1 MSRKV
6 HLSALAALCFALT
19 ACGGGEGGG
28 STGTVVIDA
37 PQPSP
42 TPTPVPAPVVVAPPA
57 PAPVPSLSASTAA
70 ELETL
75 VQGAR
80 GGEVIRLA
88 PGRYDRVSLRWL
100 RFDVP
105 ITITSANPGARAQLT
120 GANLRGSRGVTLND
134 IVLVD
139 ESPDTLYDFLIQ
151 DAEDITFD
159 KLLITSVEG
168 GEAYQSGPLMIRS
181 SRNVTVTRSEIRHVR
196 YGISLLDNQ
205 GVAITENYF
214 HDIRTDGVRG
224 GGNSD
229 VEILDNLFTNFS
241 PSAGDHPDAI
251 QFWTT
256 NTTASASNIRIADNV
271 IVRGDGTPMQGIFM
285 RDEASTLP
293 YQGVAIERNVVMGTM
308 YHGISVGNAAAVNLR
323 DNRVA
328 GMADM
333 KSWISVPAAA
343 TLSSNS
349 AQVFLVG
356 GVNMS
361 TLSGNA
367 IIPASSDS
375 GAVLALA
382 WLAKHSG

>member
-1 MSRKV
+1 MLRKV

-19 ACGGGEGGG
+19 GCGGGEGGG
-28 STGTVVIDA
+28 STGTVIIDA

-42 TPTPVPAPVVVAPPA
+42 IPTPIATPVVAAPVA
-57 PAPVPSLSASTAA
+57 PAPLLLASTAA

-75 VQGAR
+75 TQGAL
-80 GGEVIRLA
+80 GGEVIHLA
-88 PGRYDRVSLRWL
+88 PGRYDVVSLRNL
-100 RFDVP
+100 RFEAP
-105 ITITSANPGARAQLT
+105 ITITSANPAARAELT
-120 GANLRGSRGVTLND
+120 GANLRGSKGIRLTNLL
-134 IVLVD
+134 LVD
-139 ESPDTLYDFLIQ
+139 HSPDTLYDFLVQ
-151 DAEDITFD
+151 DAENIALD
-159 KLLITSVEG
+159 KLLISAIEG

-196 YGISLLDNQ
+196 YGISLLNNQ
-205 GVAITENYF
+205 GVSIAENYF

-229 VEILDNLFTNFS
+229 VDIRDNLFTNFS

-256 NTTASASNIRIADNV
+256 NTKAAASNISIADNV
-271 IVRGDGTPMQGIFM
+271 IVRGDGMPMQGIFM
-285 RDEASTLP
+285 RDEVGTLP
-293 YQGVAIERNVVMGTM
+293 YQRVTIERNVVMGTM
-308 YHGISVGNAAAVNLR
+308 YHGISVGNAAGVNLN
-323 DNRVA
+323 DNRVT

-343 TLSSNS
+343 TLTSNS
-349 AQVFLVG
+349 AQIFLVG
-356 GVNMS
+356 GVNMP

-367 IIPASSDS
+367 VIPASSDN

-382 WLAKHSG
+382 WLATHTG